1 MRLAT
6 RCKMWKRLRVTL
18 RPIDTWPINKRRG
31 ILEAYVSC
39 LFATITKHEK
49 FPDAHI
55 RLINGF
61 RKSKR
66 KLQLTWDLV

>member
-1 MRLAT
+1 MNLKKT
-6 RCKMWKRLRVTL
+6 KYEHTPTL
-18 RPIDTWPINKRRG
+18 KLIDTRPINKRG
-31 ILEAYVSC
+31 AILEAYVSC
-39 LFATITKHEK
+39 RPGTITKHEK